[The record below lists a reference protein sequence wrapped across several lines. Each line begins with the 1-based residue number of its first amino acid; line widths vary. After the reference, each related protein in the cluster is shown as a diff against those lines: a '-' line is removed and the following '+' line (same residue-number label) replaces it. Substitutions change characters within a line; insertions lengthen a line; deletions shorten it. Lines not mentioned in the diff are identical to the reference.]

1 MRLALLALL
10 MAAPGG
16 VLGDLAK
23 LEPPAAGKTRLYLC
37 RHGQTDWNAAKKI
50 QGSVDRELNELGER
64 QALLIGEALKSVP
77 VTLVAS
83 SPLSRAF
90 RTADLAMSIAC
101 PDVEGVRIHPGLRE
115 MNFGE

>member
-1 MRLALLALL
+1 MPRASLLALL

-16 VLGDLAK
+16 VLGALAK

-64 QALLIGEALKSVP
+64 QALLIGEALKSVDI
-77 VTLVAS
+77 
-83 SPLSRAF
+83 LS
-90 RTADLAMSIAC
+90 L
-101 PDVEGVRIHPGLRE
+101 IHI
-115 MNFGE
+115 